1 MEFAVIYGTLIF
13 FALSVA
19 TISSF
24 LVVENALQL
33 TWQFDLGLT
42 LWILLSTAVV
52 SFVLILMA
60 NRSIFSPKV
69 YPLIRNE

>member
-1 MEFAVIYGTLIF
+1 
-13 FALSVA
+13 
-19 TISSF
+19 
-24 LVVENALQL
+24 
-33 TWQFDLGLT
+33 
-42 LWILLSTAVV
+42 VV